1 MTVKRR
7 KTNDVEKSM
16 KRTKRG
22 ITIAQS
28 YAKNTKIIPILKS
41 QAALKKFNRKDLI
54 RKTESVT
61 LSI

>member
-1 MTVKRR
+1 
-7 KTNDVEKSM
+7 VEKSM

>member
-1 MTVKRR
+1 MTVERR
-7 KTNDVEKSM
+7 KTSDVEKSM

-22 ITIAQS
+22 ITIAKS
-28 YAKNTKIIPILKS
+28 HAKNTKIIPILKS
-41 QAALKKFNRKDLI
+41 PAALKKFNRKDFI